1 MYNVHVHNYA
11 SHSHCSVCPPQIMA
25 VLVQTLER
33 LDEKVRE
40 DAEGVHNI
48 LAIIENMSE
57 FKNTEVCLAA
67 GEQGFLMWLLKRLR
81 VRQYDANKLYTVEIL
96 AIILQGNE
104 TNQRLLGEKDGIDIL
119 LQALAYYK
127 RRDPQSLDEIE
138 MMENLFDCLCSALM
152 FTPNRDRFL
161 KGEGLQLMILMLKE
175 KKMSRRS
182 ALKVLNHAMCNAE
195 GVDNCTKFIEVYGL
209 RSLFPAFMKAPK
221 ALKKSGSTE
230 HEYEEHIMSI
240 IASLFRNV
248 QGPFRDRLISK
259 FLENDHEKVDRLM
272 ELHVKYKRRMVTI
285 DAEVKREKRLNPS
298 VDTPEME
305 TELYLRRLD
314 AGLFTLQLVDYV
326 MCELCLCSIPS
337 INSRIQTLLSQHRDS
352 LQTVKEVLT
361 EYAHSLGDESST
373 DVVKQEQQRLNS
385 LVQQL

>member
-1 MYNVHVHNYA
+1 M
-11 SHSHCSVCPPQIMA
+11 QIVA

-40 DAEGVHNI
+40 DSDGVHNL
-48 LAIIENMSE
+48 LAIIENMTE

-67 GEQGFLMWLLKRLR
+67 GEQGLLTWLLKRLR
-81 VRQYDANKLYTVEIL
+81 VRQYDTNKLYAVEVL

-104 TNQRLLGEKDGIDIL
+104 TNQRLLGERDGIDNL

-127 RRDPQSLDEIE
+127 RRDPQTLDEIE

-152 FTPNRDRFL
+152 LTPNRERFL

-195 GVDNCTKFIEVYGL
+195 GTENCTKFIEVYGL
-209 RSLFPAFMKAPK
+209 RSLFPAFMKPPK
-221 ALKKSGSTE
+221 ASKKASASEQE
-230 HEYEEHIMSI
+230 HEEHVISI

-248 QGPFRDRLISK
+248 QGPFRDRVISK
-259 FLENDHEKVDRLM
+259 FLENDYEKVDRLM
-272 ELHVKYKRRMVTI
+272 ELHFKYKRRVALV
-285 DAEVKREKRLNPS
+285 DEDVRRERRLNP
-298 VDTPEME
+298 TIEIEEME
-305 TELYLRRLD
+305 TEVYLRRLD

-326 MCELCLCSIPS
+326 MAELYLCSMPS
-337 INSRIQTLLSQHRDS
+337 IHSRIQTLLSQHRDS
-352 LQTVKEVLT
+352 LDTVKAVVM
-361 EYAHSLGDESST
+361 EYSSNLGDKSSE
-373 DVVKQEQQRLNS
+373 DAVKQEQQRLNDLAS
-385 LVQQL
+385 QLQ